1 MQRIFIPCCKTA
13 EILVS
18 LLIIPLG
25 TEEMSINSTTTGTN
39 FLILVETEYITSIS
53 SQLQVGLVLTVD
65 VQ

>member
-1 MQRIFIPCCKTA
+1 
-13 EILVS
+13 
-18 LLIIPLG
+18 LIIPLG
-25 TEEMSINSTTTGTN
+25 TEEMGINCTATGTN